1 MVQQFNMNVKQG
13 ISQPHDKLIHK
24 VPGEWVQVT
33 LLESLQQKEEDD
45 TGRHKQPQDKHR
57 VQQRSGQDDAAA
69 DDTKLGKEITTE
81 EDNILQKDLEKL
93 EAWAEKWQMTFI
105 VDKCKMNPC
114 SWEDWMPRPGENI
127 ADTTVN
133 AITVVTVGTS
143 SVSATSVPSSKKTI
157 SRIIGVQVTPRKV
170 TWAHSTPVLH
180 AMDSSSDEWESDGN
194 FLSEVESSAAMSGVN
209 SSTVDNQLGNKCLVN
224 NEEQFQHYGQFTPS
238 VSILLAVL
246 MILMVLATVL
256 GNALVILAFVVDKGL
271 RTQGNFFFLNLAIAD
286 FLVGGFCIP
295 LYIPYV
301 LTGQW
306 KFGKGLCKLWLVMDY
321 LLCTASVF
329 NIVLISYDRF
339 ISVTKAVSYRAQKG
353 MTRNAV
359 LKMLTVWVAA
369 FLLYGPAIISWE
381 YIARATILPEG
392 ECYVEF
398 YYNWYFLMIASTI
411 EFFTPFISVT
421 YFNLSIYI
429 NIKKRTM
436 MRNEELAQGQEHS
449 ERPHIDVKK
458 QTTCLSTETC
468 PAGQRTQRF
477 RGQMLDLNIS
487 QDLPPLQVE
496 VQTKKHQDC
505 FYKTVENA
513 CSNVRTDMAS
523 SIANRFRLSR
533 DKRVAKSLAIIV
545 CVFGLCWAPYTLLM
559 IIRAACHGRCV
570 QHYLYEISFWLLW
583 LNSAINP
590 ILYPLC
596 HMSFRKAF
604 MKLLCPGKVKIH
616 PHIFM

>member
-1 MVQQFNMNVKQG
+1 
-13 ISQPHDKLIHK
+13 
-24 VPGEWVQVT
+24 
-33 LLESLQQKEEDD
+33 
-45 TGRHKQPQDKHR
+45 
-57 VQQRSGQDDAAA
+57 
-69 DDTKLGKEITTE
+69 
-81 EDNILQKDLEKL
+81 
-93 EAWAEKWQMTFI
+93 
-105 VDKCKMNPC
+105 
-114 SWEDWMPRPGENI
+114 
-127 ADTTVN
+127 
-133 AITVVTVGTS
+133 
-143 SVSATSVPSSKKTI
+143 
-157 SRIIGVQVTPRKV
+157 
-170 TWAHSTPVLH
+170 
-180 AMDSSSDEWESDGN
+180 
-194 FLSEVESSAAMSGVN
+194 MSGEN
-209 SSTVDNQLGNKCLVN
+209 SSTVDNQPGNKCLAN
-224 NEEQFQHYGQFTPS
+224 CEEQFQHYGQFSPS
-238 VSILLAVL
+238 VSIVLAVL

-256 GNALVILAFVVDKGL
+256 GNALVILAFMVDKGL

-359 LKMLTVWVAA
+359 LKMLLVWVAA

-381 YIARATILPEG
+381 YIARTTILPDG

-398 YYNWYFLMIASTI
+398 YYNWYFLMIASTV

-436 MRNEELAQGQEHS
+436 MRNEELAQGHEHC
-449 ERPHIDVKK
+449 EMTFQRNRKEHLIFFVKPADRPHIDVKK
-458 QTTCLSTETC
+458 QTTCLTSSETG
-468 PAGQRTQRF
+468 PAGRRSQRLN
-477 RGQMLDLNIS
+477 GHMLDLNIS

-496 VQTKKHQDC
+496 VQNKKHQDC
-505 FYKTVENA
+505 LYKTVENA
-513 CSNVRTDMAS
+513 CSNVRTDMAN

-545 CVFGLCWAPYTLLM
+545 CIFGLCWAPYTLLM

>member
-1 MVQQFNMNVKQG
+1 
-13 ISQPHDKLIHK
+13 
-24 VPGEWVQVT
+24 
-33 LLESLQQKEEDD
+33 
-45 TGRHKQPQDKHR
+45 
-57 VQQRSGQDDAAA
+57 
-69 DDTKLGKEITTE
+69 
-81 EDNILQKDLEKL
+81 
-93 EAWAEKWQMTFI
+93 
-105 VDKCKMNPC
+105 
-114 SWEDWMPRPGENI
+114 MP
-127 ADTTVN
+127 
-133 AITVVTVGTS
+133 
-143 SVSATSVPSSKKTI
+143 VSTA
-157 SRIIGVQVTPRKV
+157 
-170 TWAHSTPVLH
+170 
-180 AMDSSSDEWESDGN
+180 
-194 FLSEVESSAAMSGVN
+194 GVN
-209 SSTVDNQLGNKCLVN
+209 SSIVEAQIGNTCLAGGTA
-224 NEEQFQHYGQFTPS
+224 EDQFQHYGQFSPS
-238 VSILLAVL
+238 VSIVLAVL
-246 MILMVLATVL
+246 MALMVLATVL

-359 LKMLTVWVAA
+359 LKMMIVWVAA

-381 YIARATILPEG
+381 YIARTTILPEG
-392 ECYVEF
+392 ECYAEF
-398 YYNWYFLMIASTI
+398 YYNWYFLMIASTV

-436 MRNEELAQGQEHS
+436 MRNEEMAQGQEHCEMS
-449 ERPHIDVKK
+449 FQGKKKEHLIFFVKPVERVNGDTKK
-458 QTTCLSTETC
+458 QASCLTPTRPSAAVHITQKLE
-468 PAGQRTQRF
+468 GQT
-477 RGQMLDLNIS
+477 LDLNIS

-496 VQTKKHQDC
+496 VPAKRLQDSL
-505 FYKTVENA
+505 YKTVENA
-513 CSNVRTDMAS
+513 CSNMRTDMAS
-523 SIANRFRLSR
+523 NIANRFRLSR

-590 ILYPLC
+590 VLYPLC

>member
-1 MVQQFNMNVKQG
+1 
-13 ISQPHDKLIHK
+13 
-24 VPGEWVQVT
+24 
-33 LLESLQQKEEDD
+33 
-45 TGRHKQPQDKHR
+45 
-57 VQQRSGQDDAAA
+57 
-69 DDTKLGKEITTE
+69 
-81 EDNILQKDLEKL
+81 
-93 EAWAEKWQMTFI
+93 
-105 VDKCKMNPC
+105 
-114 SWEDWMPRPGENI
+114 
-127 ADTTVN
+127 
-133 AITVVTVGTS
+133 
-143 SVSATSVPSSKKTI
+143 
-157 SRIIGVQVTPRKV
+157 
-170 TWAHSTPVLH
+170 
-180 AMDSSSDEWESDGN
+180 
-194 FLSEVESSAAMSGVN
+194 MSGVN
-209 SSTVDNQLGNKCLVN
+209 SSAVDSLVGNRCLAGS
-224 NEEQFQHYGQFTPS
+224 EEQFQYYGQFTPS

-286 FLVGGFCIP
+286 FL
-295 LYIPYV
+295 
-301 LTGQW
+301 
-306 KFGKGLCKLWLVMDY
+306 FGKGLCKLWLVMDY

-339 ISVTKAVSYRAQKG
+339 ISVTRAVSYRAQKG
-353 MTRNAV
+353 MTRNTV
-359 LKMLTVWVAA
+359 LKMLFVWVAA

-398 YYNWYFLMIASTI
+398 YYNWYFLMIASTV

-429 NIKKRTM
+429 NIKKRTR
-436 MRNEELAQGQEHS
+436 MRNEELAQGHEHCEMS
-449 ERPHIDVKK
+449 FQRKRKEHLIFFVKPAERPHIECRKQASCLTPTEVCPEEPRMQRVKGH
-458 QTTCLSTETC
+458 T
-468 PAGQRTQRF
+468 
-477 RGQMLDLNIS
+477 LDLNIS

-496 VQTKKHQDC
+496 VQTRRHQAC
-505 FYKTVENA
+505 LYKAVENA

-590 ILYPLC
+590 VLYPLC

>member
-1 MVQQFNMNVKQG
+1 M
-13 ISQPHDKLIHK
+13 P
-24 VPGEWVQVT
+24 
-33 LLESLQQKEEDD
+33 
-45 TGRHKQPQDKHR
+45 
-57 VQQRSGQDDAAA
+57 A
-69 DDTKLGKEITTE
+69 DLAGL
-81 EDNILQKDLEKL
+81 N
-93 EAWAEKWQMTFI
+93 
-105 VDKCKMNPC
+105 
-114 SWEDWMPRPGENI
+114 S
-127 ADTTVN
+127 
-133 AITVVTVGTS
+133 
-143 SVSATSVPSSKKTI
+143 SSK
-157 SRIIGVQVTPRKV
+157 
-170 TWAHSTPVLH
+170 
-180 AMDSSSDEWESDGN
+180 
-194 FLSEVESSAAMSGVN
+194 
-209 SSTVDNQLGNKCLVN
+209 VDTQLGNTCVVGQV
-224 NEEQFQHYGQFTPS
+224 EEQFQHYGQFSYS
-238 VSILLAVL
+238 VSIILAVL
-246 MILMVLATVL
+246 MALMVLATVL
-256 GNALVILAFVVDKGL
+256 GNALVILAFVVDRGL

-359 LKMLTVWVAA
+359 FKMIIVWVAA

-381 YIARATILPEG
+381 YIARTTILPEG

-398 YYNWYFLMIASTI
+398 YYNWYFLMIASTV

-436 MRNEELAQGQEHS
+436 MRNEELAQGQEHC
-449 ERPHIDVKK
+449 EMTFQMKKKEHLIFFVKPADGPYGDMK
-458 QTTCLSTETC
+458 IQGTCLTPTRPSAVGNTAQKLE
-468 PAGQRTQRF
+468 GH
-477 RGQMLDLNIS
+477 MLDLNIS
-487 QDLPPLQVE
+487 HDLPPLQVE
-496 VQTKKHQDC
+496 VPAKRPQDC
-505 FYKTVENA
+505 IYKATENA
-513 CSNVRTDMAS
+513 CNNMRADVAS

-559 IIRAACHGRCV
+559 IIRAACHGHCV

-590 ILYPLC
+590 VLYPLC